1 MAIVSPPPP
10 RVSVTRLKLNDFRN
24 YRGLDLHFGP
34 ASVVLAGENGAGKTN
49 LLEALSLLAPGRG
62 LRRAAY
68 GEVARA
74 GSSAGFAVH
83 GWLAG
88 PYGETEIGTAAG
100 GEGEAGEGARRV
112 RIDGTN
118 ARSADALLEWVRM
131 IWLTPAMDGLFT
143 GPAGDRRRFLD
154 RLVLTIDPDHGRRA
168 LDYERAMRGRNRLL
182 AEERA
187 DAAWLDAIER
197 EMAESGVAIA
207 AARVEALHLL
217 SALTGMADAGS
228 PFPRAFLA
236 LSGWP
241 EDATPGRPAGDVEEE
256 FRLRLRD
263 GRNRDRAAGRTL
275 DGPHR
280 TDVLVRHGPKDMAA
294 EFCSTGEQKALLIGI
309 VLAHARLVGSVAGFA
324 PILLLDEIG
333 AHLDAQRR
341 SALFDIVEELN
352 VQAFMTG
359 TEDSLFSSLA
369 GRARFFHVA
378 NATVSSISG
387 D

>member
-1 MAIVSPPPP
+1 M
-10 RVSVTRLKLNDFRN
+10 SVTRLKLNDFRN

-100 GEGEAGEGARRV
+100 GGGEAGEGARRV

-118 ARSADALLEWVRM
+118 ARSADALLEWVRV
-131 IWLTPAMDGLFT
+131 IWLTPALDGLFT

-217 SALTGMADAGS
+217 SALTDMADADS
-228 PFPRAFLA
+228 PFPRALLA

-333 AHLDAQRR
+333 AHLDGQRR

-352 VQAFMTG
+352 VQAFTTG

-378 NATVSSISG
+378 NATVSPISA